1 MSDTSATVENRK
13 RITGFSTFRA
23 VPMQKYIN
31 SNHGKRRSL
40 LKAISYRVVGSS
52 ATVFISFILT
62 RELSL
67 SLSIGALELVGKIGL
82 FYIHERIWDRI

>member
-1 MSDTSATVENRK
+1 MPDTSATVENRK

-40 LKAISYRVVGSS
+40 LKAFYQYRPTKV
-52 ATVFISFILT
+52 I
-62 RELSL
+62 LSL
-67 SLSIGALELVGKIGL
+67 IFSAAQAL
-82 FYIHERIWDRI
+82 R